1 MAGSQGKFAGQVV
14 LITGASSGIGAAV
27 AREFAREGA
36 HTVLMARRTE
46 LTEALARELTGD
58 GRRSLALTG
67 DVNRDGD
74 LEHAVEVARSEFG
87 RLDVAVANAGFSV
100 RGRLIDITL
109 DDYRRQ
115 LETNVFGVLRT
126 IYAALP
132 ELRKTRGRIVLL
144 SSWMGVVPTPG
155 GTAYSMSK
163 FALTGLALGLSH
175 ELAPYGVSVTNIM
188 PGFVAS
194 EIYQVDN
201 RGVRHDAPA
210 QRIPPK
216 WAILPTDVAARQIVS
231 ATYRRQ
237 RVRVLTLYAKIA
249 VFMQRHFP
257 RLLHFAIARALEKAG
272 YAETKQAGTETRSV
286 SNPGA

>member
-1 MAGSQGKFAGQVV
+1 MSGKFAGQVV
-14 LITGASSGIGAAV
+14 LITGASSGIGEAT

-36 HTVLMARRTE
+36 HTVLMARRAE
-46 LTEALARELTGD
+46 LVQSLAVELTG
-58 GRRSLALTG
+58 GERRSVAIAG

-74 LEHAVEVARSEFG
+74 VERAVDLACQEFG

-100 RGRLIDITL
+100 RGRLVDITL

-132 ELRKTRGRIVLL
+132 ELKKTRGRIVLI
-144 SSWMGVVPTPG
+144 SSWMAVIPTPG
-155 GTAYSMSK
+155 GTAYAMSK
-163 FALTGLALGLSH
+163 FALAGLALGLDH
-175 ELAPYGVSVTNIM
+175 ELEPYGVSVTNVM
-188 PGFVAS
+188 PGFVAT

-201 RGVRHDAPA
+201 RGVRLDEPP

-216 WAILPTDVAARQIVS
+216 WAIMAVDKAARQIVS
-231 ATYRRQ
+231 AAHRRQ
-237 RVRVLTLYAKIA
+237 RVKVLTLYAKMA

-257 RLLHFAIARALEKAG
+257 RLLRFGIARALKKAG
-272 YAETKQAGTETRSV
+272 YATA
-286 SNPGA
+286 P

>member
-1 MAGSQGKFAGQVV
+1 MGKFDGQAV
-14 LITGASSGIGAAV
+14 LITGASSGIGAAL

-36 HTVLMARRTE
+36 HTVLMARRTD
-46 LTEALARELTGD
+46 LIDALAAELD
-58 GRRSLALTG
+58 RAGRRSLAIQG
-67 DVNRDGD
+67 DVNLDGD
-74 LEHAVEVARSEFG
+74 VERAVELARTQLG

-100 RGRLIDITL
+100 RGRLVEITL

-132 ELRKTRGRIVLL
+132 ELRKTRGRLVLI
-144 SSWMGVVPTPG
+144 SSWMGVIPTPG
-155 GTAYSMSK
+155 GTAYAMSK

-175 ELAPYGVSVTNIM
+175 ELARSGVSVTNIM

-201 RGVRHDAPA
+201 SGVRQNAPS
-210 QRIPPK
+210 QRIPPR
-216 WAILPTDVAARQIVS
+216 WAILPVDRAARQIVS
-231 ATYRRQ
+231 AVYSRKLI
-237 RVRVLTLYAKIA
+237 RVLTLYAKAA

-257 RLLHFAIARALEKAG
+257 GLLHFLISRALQRAG
-272 YAETKQAGTETRSV
+272 YAGSPESSIA
-286 SNPGA
+286 N

>member
-1 MAGSQGKFAGQVV
+1 MQGKFAGQVV

-36 HTVLMARRTE
+36 HTVLMARRAE
-46 LTEALARELTGD
+46 LIETLAAELTGD
-58 GRRSLALTG
+58 GRRSLAING

-74 LEHAVEVARSEFG
+74 LERVVDLARAEFG
-87 RLDVAVANAGFSV
+87 HLDVAVANAGFSV
-100 RGRLIDITL
+100 RGRLMEITL
-109 DDYRRQ
+109 EDYRRQ
-115 LETNVFGVLRT
+115 LETNLFGVLRT

-132 ELRKTRGRIVLL
+132 ELRKTRGRIVML

-175 ELAPYGVSVTNIM
+175 ELEPYGVSVTNIM

-201 RGVRHDAPA
+201 RGVRQDAPA

-216 WAILPTDVAARQIVS
+216 WAILPVDTAARQIVS
-231 ATYRRQ
+231 ATHRRQ
-237 RVRVLTLYAKIA
+237 RVRVLTLYAKLA

-257 RLLHFAIARALEKAG
+257 RVLHFVISRALRKAG
-272 YAETKQAGTETRSV
+272 YAEIKAASAETGPASG
-286 SNPGA
+286 S

>member
-1 MAGSQGKFAGQVV
+1 MQGKFAGQVV
-14 LITGASSGIGAAV
+14 LVTGASSGIGEAT

-46 LTEALARELTGD
+46 LIEKLAGQLSTGD
-58 GRRSLALTG
+58 RRSVAIAG

-74 LEHAVEVARSEFG
+74 IERAVDLARNQFG

-100 RGRLIDITL
+100 RGRLIEITL

-115 LETNVFGVLRT
+115 LETNTFGVLRT

-132 ELRKTRGRIVLL
+132 ELQKTRGRIVMI
-144 SSWMGVVPTPG
+144 SSWMGVIPTPG
-155 GTAYSMSK
+155 GTAYAMSK
-163 FALTGLALGLSH
+163 FAITGLALGLDH
-175 ELAPYGVSVTNIM
+175 ELEPLGVSVTNIM

-201 RGVRHDAPA
+201 RGVRLDEPP
-210 QRIPPK
+210 QRIPPR
-216 WAILPTDVAARQIVS
+216 WAILPTDTAAKQIVAA
-231 ATYRRQ
+231 TYKRR
-237 RVRVLTLYAKIA
+237 RVQVLTLYAKMA

-257 RLLHFAIARALEKAG
+257 NLLRFGIARALKKAG
-272 YAETKQAGTETRSV
+272 YAATHKNQAH
-286 SNPGA
+286 